1 MEQDSKNYKVRCVG
15 YRYRK
20 GERYFTV
27 GKVYNVV
34 DGNITN
40 DNGYTYSYYNQ
51 EDVVKFLS
59 RWYDFD
65 KVADDSIISR
75 VIFNN
80 PATIILWADGT
91 KTIAKTHGD
100 DAFDPEK
107 GFAVACAKKLL
118 GNGDAFRMEFAKWA
132 TEAEPNIDGFKVGD
146 RVVYDHHIG
155 TVIALS
161 TNNKIGVEFDKPGI
175 GYHDCGGVQI
185 KAGHRGTK
193 GTSKWFGSEQL
204 KHFENRHL
212 TEDELHAMQGKKVW
226 LVPLDEDGKPDTDK
240 GTMKEYGGWH
250 TVKGTALYDENG
262 ESYDINSVDIPFG
275 FHAYREPPKK

>member
-1 MEQDSKNYKVRCVG
+1 MRQDNKNYKVRCVG
-15 YRYRK
+15 YKRK
-20 GERYFTV
+20 ERYFTV
-27 GKVYNVV
+27 GKVYDVV
-34 DGNITN
+34 DGKITN
-40 DNGYTYSYYNQ
+40 DNGITYNGSV
-51 EDVVKFLS
+51 DVIEFLS
-59 RWYDFD
+59 KWYKFE
-65 KVADDSIISR
+65 KITDDSIISR

-146 RVVYDHHIG
+146 RVVWNFNIG

-161 TNNKIGVEFDKPGI
+161 KNGKIGVEFNKPGI
-175 GYHDCGGVQI
+175 GYHDCGGVPI
-185 KAGHRGTK
+185 KTGHRGTK

-204 KHFENRHL
+204 KHFENRPL

-226 LVPLDEDGKPDTDK
+226 LVSLDEDGKPDTDK
-240 GTMKEYGGWH
+240 GTMKKYCGWY
-250 TVKGTALYDENG
+250 TVKGTVLYDEDG
-262 ESYDINSVDIPFG
+262 EYYNINSVDTHFG
-275 FHAYREPPKK
+275 FHAYCEPPKK